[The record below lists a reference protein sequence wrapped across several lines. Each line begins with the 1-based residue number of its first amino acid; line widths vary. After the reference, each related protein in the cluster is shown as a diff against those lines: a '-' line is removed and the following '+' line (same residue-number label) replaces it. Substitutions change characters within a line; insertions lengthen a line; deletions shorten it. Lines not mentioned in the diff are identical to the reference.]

1 MAHEEQFAENFIKQ
15 SRAYLQDDFLARIKF
30 AIRDLTD
37 VQLWWR
43 PNECSNSIGNL
54 MLHLAGNVR
63 QWIVSAVG
71 GAPDTRTRDA
81 EFNQRI
87 IIPKVD
93 VAKTLDDAVNDAAAV
108 LASLTPSS
116 LSASR
121 IVQGLEVSVGEAVYH
136 VVEHFSMHT
145 GQILYI
151 TKLVTGRD
159 LDLYQFDEQGN
170 AKEMWKD
177 GSQIKGQL

>member
-1 MAHEEQFAENFIKQ
+1 MAHKELFAEDFIKQ
-15 SRAYLQDDFLARIKF
+15 SCSYLQDDFLARIKF

-37 VQLWWR
+37 EQLWWR
-43 PNECSNSIGNL
+43 PNERSNSIGNL

-71 GAPDTRTRDA
+71 GAPDTRARDA
-81 EFNQRI
+81 EFNQRAL
-87 IIPKVD
+87 IPKAELV
-93 VAKTLDDAVNDAAAV
+93 KTLDDAVNDAAAV
-108 LASLTPSS
+108 LGSLSPSS

-145 GQILYI
+145 GQIVYI
-151 TKLVTGRD
+151 AKLVMGRD
-159 LDLYQFDEQGN
+159 LNLYQFDEQGN

-177 GSQIKGQL
+177 RS